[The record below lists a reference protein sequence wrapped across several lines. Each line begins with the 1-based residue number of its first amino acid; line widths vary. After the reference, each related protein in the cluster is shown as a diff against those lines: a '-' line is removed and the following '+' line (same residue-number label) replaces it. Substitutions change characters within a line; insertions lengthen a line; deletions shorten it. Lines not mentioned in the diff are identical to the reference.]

1 MLAVGMI
8 FILLPPTLY
17 LAVGWQI
24 YITLGAADPGYGDQ
38 TGHTPA
44 QFNVTWD
51 DHVEL
56 DTSPYFMEV
65 YEEFTI
71 PSRTEGISLSGWWV
85 AAENVSQPAPTVM
98 IQHGIRSSKASY
110 QVLMSAGM
118 LHRHGFNT
126 VMLDLRDHG
135 MSTIED
141 GRVSIGTKEYIDVMS
156 LVDWLIE
163 NKSIPQSKIGL
174 LGNSMGAGTAAISFG
189 QDSRIQ
195 AVALDSGYLHL
206 DRIVEEE
213 LAREGYPTWLFE
225 GALLSA
231 WLFGG
236 ESLLDPSPTSAFENA
251 GQRPMF
257 IIHGRGDER
266 VGVHHSEA
274 MLEMAAEYDVNA
286 SSWFVDDVGHVEMK
300 LIHTVEYEQR
310 ISEFFGSALA

>member
-1 MLAVGMI
+1 M
-8 FILLPPTLY
+8 
-17 LAVGWQI
+17 
-24 YITLGAADPGYGDQ
+24 
-38 TGHTPA
+38 
-44 QFNVTWD
+44 
-51 DHVEL
+51 
-56 DTSPYFMEV
+56 
-65 YEEFTI
+65 
-71 PSRTEGISLSGWWV
+71 
-85 AAENVSQPAPTVM
+85 
-98 IQHGIRSSKASY
+98 
-110 QVLMSAGM
+110 
-118 LHRHGFNT
+118 
-126 VMLDLRDHG
+126 
-135 MSTIED
+135 
-141 GRVSIGTKEYIDVMS
+141 
-156 LVDWLIE
+156 VDWLIE